1 MVNRRFGQIGRLK
14 KEKIDEYVKLHA
26 DVWPDVKK
34 MIMECNLQ
42 NYSIFIRDD
51 LVFSYFEY
59 TGENYDAE
67 KDGRRRDDAEMVGI
81 YKAML

>member
-34 MIMECNLQ
+34 MITECNLQ
-42 NYSIFIRDD
+42 NYSIFIR
-51 LVFSYFEY
+51 EI
-59 TGENYDAE
+59 
-67 KDGRRRDDAEMVGI
+67 GRAHV
-81 YKAML
+81 